1 MAGKRHKDVMGT
13 FTVRLYGVPVQ
24 ISGKGYLCIR
34 RFIKFQNRAVKHA
47 RKLAAALDE
56 ATAAAQE
63 ANRCFHLMDYP
74 IQEEE
79 PPKKTAPGDV

>member
-56 ATAAAQE
+56 ATKAVQE
-63 ANRCFHLMDYP
+63 ANRYLLL
-74 IQEEE
+74 QEEE
-79 PPKKTAPGDV
+79 PPKKTAPDDV